1 MPFWRRNLYILFVVQ
16 LLSTAGFSLVFP
28 FLPLYIEEIGIATGG
43 SVEFWAGMVFASQ
56 AFTMMFAAPVWGAL
70 ADRYGRKPM
79 LVRAT
84 VGGAALVVLMGM
96 VQNVEQL
103 VVLRMLQG
111 LVTGVVSAANAL
123 AASTTP
129 RENIGEAQGML
140 QMSRAM
146 GVALGPVL
154 GGVLGDAFG
163 FRESFW
169 ITGALLGVAG
179 VCTLLW
185 VHEDFVPVERA
196 KRPGFFSSYR
206 VLLHAPGMGGLYEL
220 SFLRALGQT
229 MLLPLIALFVVELI
243 GTEEGAASL
252 TGIVIGAASL
262 TGAISAVWL
271 GKLGD
276 RFGHI
281 KVLIGSAMVAAVLYV
296 PQTFVT
302 SVWQLILLQ
311 ALVGFA
317 AGGLVPA
324 LAALMNLWSP
334 AGNQGATYGIDTSV
348 NAAARTVAP
357 MAGAAIASWVGL
369 RGVFGG
375 TALVY
380 ALCVVLA
387 LHVARSSRV
396 SRSSFDPV
404 LRATG
409 D

>member
-1 MPFWRRNLYILFVVQ
+1 VPFWRRNLYILFVVQ

-28 FLPLYIEEIGIATGG
+28 FLPLYVKEIGIATGG
-43 SVEFWAGMVFASQ
+43 SVEFWAGLVFASQ
-56 AFTMMFAAPVWGAL
+56 AFTMMFAAPVWGAF

-84 VGGAALVVLMGM
+84 FGGAVLVTLMGL
-96 VQNVEQL
+96 VQNTEQL
-103 VVLRMLQG
+103 VILRTLQG
-111 LVTGVVSAANAL
+111 LVTGVIPAASAL
-123 AASTTP
+123 AAATTP
-129 RENIGEAQGML
+129 RENIGEAQGTL

-146 GVALGPVL
+146 GVALGPVI

-169 ITGALLGVAG
+169 ITGALLGLAG
-179 VCTLLW
+179 LCTLVW
-185 VHEDFVPVERA
+185 VHEDFVPRETT
-196 KRPGFFSSYR
+196 KRPGFFASYGT
-206 VLLHAPGMGGLYEL
+206 LLHSPGMGGLYEL
-220 SFLRALGQT
+220 SFLRSLGQS
-229 MLLPLIALFVVELI
+229 MLLPLVALFVVELI
-243 GTEEGAASL
+243 GTEEGAASI

-262 TGAISAVWL
+262 TGALSAVWL

-276 RFGHI
+276 RYGHI
-281 KVLIGSAMVAAVLYV
+281 KVLIGSAVFAALLYI
-296 PQTFVT
+296 PQSFVT
-302 SVWQLILLQ
+302 AAWQLILLQ

-317 AGGLVPA
+317 AGGLIPA

-348 NAAARTVAP
+348 NAAARAVAP
-357 MAGAAIASWVGL
+357 MVGAAIASWIGL

-375 TALVY
+375 TVVVY
-380 ALCVVLA
+380 ALCVMLA
-387 LHVARSSRV
+387 LHLARSPQAA
-396 SRSSFDPV
+396 RSPLDPA